1 MAEWK
6 GKSKGTPLG
15 YRFFVVILKYLGVY
29 PAYFFLYLVVLYY
42 FLFSWDTTRHI
53 YNFFHRR
60 IGFSGMKS
68 LGSVYRNYHLLGQ
81 MLIDKVAL
89 MAGLSKITSESFG
102 AENLKKIVAERRGG
116 ILLGAHLGNWEIA
129 GHYLMNYGDTINI
142 LVFDREHEQIK
153 QYLED
158 VTGGRKFK
166 FIPIKDDLSHIYA
179 IGEALERNEIVAT
192 TADRFLPGSRT
203 VPAKF
208 LEETAHFPQGIFQ
221 IIKTFRASYT
231 FVYGV
236 KKKPQHYHFFCRPHR
251 TVTKETTVEMLVE
264 DYVRDLEGM
273 VKQNPEQWF
282 NYYDF
287 WKNPKLDVAH

>member
-15 YRFFVVILKYLGVY
+15 YQFFVVVLKYFGVY
-29 PAYFFLYLVVLYY
+29 PAYFFLYFVVLYY
-42 FLFSWDTTRHI
+42 YFFSWETSKHI
-53 YNFFHRR
+53 YNFFRQR
-60 IGFSGMKS
+60 IGYGVSKS
-68 LGSVYRNYHLLGQ
+68 VFKVYKNYHLLGQ
-81 MLIDKVAL
+81 MLIDKVAIT
-89 MAGLSKITSESFG
+89 AGLSKITSESFG
-102 AENLKKIVAERRGG
+102 ADNMREMVNQKRGG

-129 GHYLMNYGDTINI
+129 GHFLMGYGDTINI

-153 QYLED
+153 QYLEN

-166 FIPIKDDLSHIYA
+166 FIPIKDDLSHIYD
-179 IGEALERNEIVAT
+179 IGEALGRNEIIAT
-192 TADRFLPGSRT
+192 TADRFLSGTRT

-208 LEETAHFPQGIFQ
+208 FGETAHFPQGIFQ
-221 IIKTFRASYT
+221 IIKTFRAPYS

-236 KKKPQHYHFFCRPHR
+236 KKSVQHYNFYCRPHR
-251 TVTKETTVEMLVE
+251 DVTKETTVEMIVE

-273 VKQNPEQWF
+273 VKENPDQWF

-287 WKNPKLDVAH
+287 WKKPN

>member
-15 YRFFVVILKYLGVY
+15 YRFFVVVLKYLGVY
-29 PAYFFLYLVVLYY
+29 PAYFFLYFVVSYY
-42 FLFSWDTTRHI
+42 FLFSRETTRHI
-53 YNFFHRR
+53 YNYFHQR
-60 IGFSGMKS
+60 IGYSKLKS
-68 LGSVYRNYHLLGQ
+68 WLKVYTNYHLLGQ

-89 MAGLSKITSESFG
+89 MAGQSRITSESFG
-102 AENLKKIVAERRGG
+102 AENLRKLVAQKRGG

-153 QYLED
+153 QYLENA
-158 VTGGRKFK
+158 TGGRKFNM
-166 FIPIKDDLSHIYA
+166 IPIKDDLSHIYE
-179 IGEALERNEIVAT
+179 IGEALGRNEIIAT
-192 TADRFLPGSRT
+192 TADRYLADTRT
-203 VPAKF
+203 VTAKF
-208 LEETAHFPQGIFQ
+208 LGDDAQFPQGIFQ
-221 IIKTFRASYT
+221 IIKTFRAPYS

-236 KKKPQHYHFFCRPHR
+236 KKRPQHYHFFCRPPR
-251 TVTKETTVEMLVE
+251 EVTRETTVEMIVE

-273 VKQNPEQWF
+273 VKENPEQWF

-287 WKNPKLDVAH
+287 WKKK